1 MLAREFEDAMTE
13 SRAHPDPHQPAE
25 PTWLAVMTT
34 AGKVILGFGTAAY
47 VLGIIVVNLHLGRYG
62 YHSLGLLEAS
72 FVAAGW
78 WAFAPIVLAMMLIL
92 SIKFMFWEA
101 KLFARAEAAKLATPA
116 NPQPSAAPLSSW
128 HQLFVCLEG
137 VIAWL
142 LFLVFLVYLLDIR
155 WTWFWLA
162 AMGLGC
168 LSVGGI
174 LLVPTM
180 IGRQSVKGDT
190 LALISQLGVSCMVLP
205 FYLILFARQVYPT
218 IPPELGGWRRATGS
232 TRCKGRESP
241 SPFDVGRRTLR
252 PGPVSLIATD
262 VAAGDR
268 EGPTTAAGGITG
280 RACGKRLGCG
290 RGLSSRLMPKCA
302 AQSLALLS

>member
-218 IPPELGGWRRATGS
+218 IPPELGGGG
-232 TRCKGRESP
+232 GRQVVLVAKDEKAQAHLMSVGVRFDKDQFRSLPQTLLLVTEKDLLLLPEALPAVRVES
-241 SPFDVGRRTLR
+241 DL
-252 PGPVSLIATD
+252 
-262 VAAGDR
+262 VAAVVYLRD
-268 EGPTTAAGGITG
+268 
-280 RACGKRLGCG
+280 
-290 RGLSSRLMPKCA
+290 
-302 AQSLALLS
+302 